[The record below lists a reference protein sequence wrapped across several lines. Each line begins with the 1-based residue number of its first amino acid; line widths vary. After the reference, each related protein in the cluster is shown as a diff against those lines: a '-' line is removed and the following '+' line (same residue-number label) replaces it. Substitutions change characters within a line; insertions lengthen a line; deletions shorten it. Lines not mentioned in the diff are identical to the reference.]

1 MHPLLQEVVDGYEGD
16 EFEPPSGDLHVTQH
30 NLVLVINYGKIGPL
44 LSRFCQH
51 NVECRR
57 SMETF
62 PCLMKRF
69 RYPAITMMAFEGGM
83 TVFVG
88 GYNFPSTL
96 FVALVQRIELEEFRA
111 RLCPE
116 IPRESLIFGSP
127 HKANLV
133 FTVEIPGGPF
143 NLAEVF
149 ARVPGVKY
157 TPGKFP
163 GANMVLLGDNGYP
176 LATVVFFE
184 GGLANLMGCK
194 SLEDAQQG
202 VAILYEIISEFKCAP
217 RQQREEI
224 VKQRERERDEAC
236 ARVHNELRNETEN
249 AIMPTV
255 EFMQLFVDGEEET
268 DQFAK
273 ALFNDE
279 GEFDIIID

>member
-1 MHPLLQEVVDGYEGD
+1 MNPLLLEVLDGYEGD

-30 NLVLVINYGKIGPL
+30 NLVLVINYGKIGEI

-111 RLCPE
+111 KLCPE
-116 IPRESLIFGSP
+116 IPKESLLFGSP

-143 NLAEVF
+143 DLAEVF

-163 GANMVLLGDNGYP
+163 GANTVLQGDNGYP

-194 SLEDAQQG
+194 SLEDAQQA
-202 VAILYEIISEFKCAP
+202 VRILYAIISEFKCEP
-217 RQQREEI
+217 RQQREDI

-236 ARVHNELRNETEN
+236 ERVHSEMKNETEN
-249 AIMPTV
+249 AVMPTV
-255 EFMQLFVDGEEET
+255 DLIGLFIPGEEET
-268 DQFAK
+268 DRFAK
-273 ALFNDE
+273 ALFNEE
-279 GEFDIIID
+279 GEFDIVID